1 MSDFVRRTVFWQ
13 DMDVRMVES
22 LDANKVECKV
32 MLKNGND
39 LAGVVSG
46 EREDVKRY
54 IEQDDRI
61 LSLPI

>member
-39 LAGVVSG
+39 LAGIVSG